1 MLDVVLDVDD
11 RPDDVVV
18 GSVHSLS
25 RRIMM
30 DIFMGATAAEAGQ
43 PPPGQDGCQEMG
55 EANTFF
61 SVPIIFLGL

>member
-11 RPDDVVV
+11 RTDDVVV
-18 GSVHSLS
+18 VGVGSVVHSLS

-30 DIFMGATAAEAGQ
+30 DIFMGATAAVR
-43 PPPGQDGCQEMG
+43 DGRQEMG

>member
-11 RPDDVVV
+11 RTDDVVV
-18 GSVHSLS
+18 VGSVVHSLS

-30 DIFMGATAAEAGQ
+30 DIFMGATAAVR
-43 PPPGQDGCQEMG
+43 DGRQEMG